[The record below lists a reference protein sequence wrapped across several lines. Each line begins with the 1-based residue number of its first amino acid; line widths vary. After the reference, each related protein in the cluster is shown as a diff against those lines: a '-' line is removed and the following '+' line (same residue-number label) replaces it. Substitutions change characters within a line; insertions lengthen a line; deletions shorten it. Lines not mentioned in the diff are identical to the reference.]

1 MHHAI
6 AAVLCS
12 LAFSTAMASTSPAS
26 LTFEKQTVDVTV
38 EAEADSTTITFPFE
52 NKSEE
57 TIEIAKHA
65 SPCGC
70 ISTSFKDDRMIYP
83 PGARGE
89 LTIVFKVGN
98 FYGTVQKKIMV
109 WMKDSPKGKRS
120 PITLTTK
127 ITIPELI
134 TVTPRTLN
142 WKTGESNAPKS
153 YKIAVSH
160 DKPIHI
166 TSLACTNNN
175 FDTEL
180 KTLRDGM
187 EYELTVTPRDY
198 SEASFGIIKIFTDSK
213 VSRYRLVQVFAN
225 IRKDVSGK

>member
-6 AAVLCS
+6 AAILGLS
-12 LAFSTAMASTSPAS
+12 AFMATASATPVS
-26 LTFEKQTVDVTV
+26 LTFEKPTVDATV
-38 EAEADSTTITFPFE
+38 EPEAASTSIAFPFE
-52 NKSEE
+52 NKSGE
-57 TIEIAKHA
+57 TIEIIKHA

-70 ISTSFKDDRMIYP
+70 ISTGFKDDRLVYP
-83 PGARGE
+83 PGSKGE
-89 LTIVFKVGN
+89 LTAVFRVGN
-98 FYGTVQKKIMV
+98 FHGTVQKKIMV
-109 WMKDSPKGKRS
+109 WMKDGPEGNR
-120 PITLTTK
+120 PPVNLTAN

-142 WKTGESNAPKS
+142 WKTGESKAPKS
-153 YKIAVSH
+153 YKIAVGH

-175 FDTEL
+175 FETEL

-187 EYELTVTPRDY
+187 EYELTVTPRDL

-225 IRKDVSGK
+225 IRKDAAGS

>member
-38 EAEADSTTITFPFE
+38 EAEADSTSITFPFD
-52 NKSEE
+52 NKSGE
-57 TIEIAKHA
+57 TIEIVKHA

-70 ISTSFKDDRMIYP
+70 ISTGFKNDRMVYP
-83 PGARGE
+83 PGAKGE
-89 LTIVFKVGN
+89 LTVIFRVGN

-109 WMKDSPKGKRS
+109 WMKDGPEGKRP
-120 PITLTTK
+120 PITLTTN
-127 ITIPELI
+127 ITIPELV

-160 DKPIHI
+160 EKPIRI
-166 TSLACTNNN
+166 TSLTSTNNN

-187 EYELTVTPRDY
+187 EYELVVTPRDV
-198 SEASFGIIKIFTDSK
+198 SGTSFGILKIFTDCK
-213 VSRYRLVQVFAN
+213 VSRYSLIQVFAN
-225 IRKDVSGK
+225 ISQNSTGK